1 MNEGNVNISKKVVTE
16 ELKIITISQEEY
28 KELLA
33 ASVKLEVIV
42 NFVNTDKYVESSEIK
57 RILGIYKEEEK

>member
-1 MNEGNVNISKKVVTE
+1 MNEGNVNISKQVVTE